1 MSLSVGFGLLS
12 NRAEAVIS
20 CPAWQYPHCG
30 TSTCSHAFCN
40 GCDPSGDN
48 PSMVF
53 TSALTVE
60 IGVWHAR
67 TGLPPRSTVHA
78 PHAPMPHPNLVPFNL
93 RLSRSTHNK
102 GISPGTS
109 TV

>member
-1 MSLSVGFGLLS
+1 MSLSVGFGLLTNS
-12 NRAEAVIS
+12 AEADIS

-40 GCDPSGDN
+40 GCDPSGDS

-53 TSALTVE
+53 TSSLTVE
-60 IGVWHAR
+60 IGVEHDR
-67 TGLPPRSTVHA
+67 IGFPPTSTVHA
-78 PHAPMPHPNLVPFNL
+78 PHAPMPHPNLVPFIL
-93 RLSRSTHNK
+93 RPPRTTHTR